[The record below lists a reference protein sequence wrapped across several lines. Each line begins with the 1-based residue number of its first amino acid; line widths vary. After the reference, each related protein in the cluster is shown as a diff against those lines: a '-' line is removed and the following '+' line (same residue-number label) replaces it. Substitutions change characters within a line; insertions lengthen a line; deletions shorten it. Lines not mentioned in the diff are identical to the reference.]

1 MSKLVAIIENNKV
14 VNIITYDDDSFGRE
28 TLKDNQV
35 EVTNKQI
42 NIGFLYNGND
52 FLEPSLTAE
61 QQQFILDLEAK
72 AEARSI
78 AEAKLLELGLTTEDL
93 KALLG

>member
-42 NIGFLYNGND
+42 NIGFLYNGTI
-52 FLEPSLTAE
+52 S
-61 QQQFILDLEAK
+61 
-72 AEARSI
+72 
-78 AEAKLLELGLTTEDL
+78 
-93 KALLG
+93 